1 MPVYLNKNNDEL
13 CSNTYERPAGK
24 YGPGMV
30 ASWVCNGYQIGNC
43 QLVRAGSDVHVSSLP
58 GQQDYKVIPD
68 VYNYKACYLYKAAR
82 ESWEGLGIVKD
93 TSGTTNIAY
102 INSEPTKSS
111 IDNISAVNLQNSLVQ
126 LSTFYDLLNTEYNR
140 RIQHRMYDN
149 DSGEIETET
158 KLTLKQAKD
167 KLDESISKSTGKSIN
182 TGISGCVAVAN
193 IMNNIVKV
201 LKVMDKGTSY
211 FKDKYGYKV
220 TSKLKTTNLI
230 GDIIMHNKNNQGSIV
245 LSALSVISQDCI
257 CYSDCTTYAVCY
269 CYGNCNHY

>member
-1 MPVYLNKNNDEL
+1 MPIYLDKNNDEL
-13 CSNTYERPAGK
+13 LSSTNDRTEGK

-30 ASWVCNGYQIGNC
+30 ASWVCNGYQTGNC

-58 GQQDYKVIPD
+58 GQQDYRNIQG
-68 VYNYKACYLYKAAR
+68 VYNYSACYNYAAAR
-82 ESWEGLGIVKD
+82 ESWEGLGIVKN
-93 TSGTTNIAY
+93 TSTDNEFF
-102 INSEPTKSS
+102 NRKPVKSS

-126 LSTFYDLLNTEYNR
+126 LSTFYDLLNTEYNCR
-140 RIQHRMYDN
+140 MQHRMYKTN
-149 DSGEIETET
+149 AEIEPET
-158 KLTLKQAKD
+158 NLTLSQAKD

-182 TGISGCVAVAN
+182 SGISGCVAIAN

-220 TSKLKTTNLI
+220 TSQLKTTNLP
-230 GDIIMHNKNNQGSIV
+230 GDIIMHNKYNQGSIV